1 MIHVRRPFDFIACA
15 NMSTHSLIA
24 LYKSVFID
32 FIRPRK
38 QDGVVSVYAPLILRT
53 SPTIVQ
59 NAK

>member
-1 MIHVRRPFDFIACA
+1 M
-15 NMSTHSLIA
+15 L
-24 LYKSVFID
+24 
-32 FIRPRK
+32 IRPRK